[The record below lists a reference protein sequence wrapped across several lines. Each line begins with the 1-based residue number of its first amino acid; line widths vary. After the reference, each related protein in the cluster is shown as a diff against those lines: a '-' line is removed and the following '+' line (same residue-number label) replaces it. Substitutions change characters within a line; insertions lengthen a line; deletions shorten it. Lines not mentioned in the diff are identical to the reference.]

1 MNPQSRDS
9 YHPIESGDHSKEW
22 TRIGD
27 GSEIIVRIAG
37 SSSKDEML
45 EIKVRASGFE
55 TVWNADSG
63 T

>member
-1 MNPQSRDS
+1 MG
-9 YHPIESGDHSKEW
+9 E
-22 TRIGD
+22 

-45 EIKVRASGFE
+45 EIRVRASGFE